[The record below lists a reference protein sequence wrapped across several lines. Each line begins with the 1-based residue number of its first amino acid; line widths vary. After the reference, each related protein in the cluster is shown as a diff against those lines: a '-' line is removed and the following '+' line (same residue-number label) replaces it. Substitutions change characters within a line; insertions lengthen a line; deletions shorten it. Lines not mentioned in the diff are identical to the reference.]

1 MVLFHILDAQTGT
14 IEVNEV
20 SQTER
25 EITFLPDEEGS
36 VVSDEEFIPAYKQR
50 KGDSSFDLTNKA
62 LVIHLFGT
70 TPEGTSVRVSV
81 TGFEPYFYIELP
93 NGSRTTQRIFKTELE
108 RRTKYL
114 TGTFRVDY
122 EEKKRLY
129 GYTANKLFPCMKIS
143 ARSKEAL
150 NKLKRIF
157 LDEESKPIF
166 KLNKEGNPLDVY
178 ESNLEPLIRFFHLKN
193 IAPCG
198 WVEVPGEPDGEGF
211 LECDWNQ
218 VVPIANP
225 PVPSAPFLIAAW
237 DIECYSNSGDFPVPE
252 KDPVIQI
259 GIVLIRAGSQTE
271 RHIFVLGSCDP
282 IPGVSVYSYPTE
294 KDMLV
299 GWGEKMVE
307 WNPDILIGYNVFGF
321 DERYMWRRLQQFRL
335 TQNASFQQLSRLAD
349 LGEEVKL
356 TEKFL
361 SSAALGDNKLYM
373 WSTHGRLQIDLF
385 HYVKPRV
392 NLTSYKL
399 DAVCSHFMSG
409 KLQSTNTA
417 YALDKWEL
425 KTKTTGDVVPGRYVV
440 LLDEIGDVVVDKLLV
455 LEVKAKESV
464 IVQAPSGDDAEDM
477 ALEAKGAVKWAVV
490 KDDVSPKEIFALHEG
505 SSADRARIASYCIQD
520 CVLVYDLY
528 KKLEVFNNAMAMAN
542 TCPVPVSYIFTR
554 GQGIKIESLIF
565 KECAQNNQII
575 KVLPTPK
582 QSAGSDE
589 SYEGAIVLDPIP
601 GFYFDS
607 PIGVADFASLYPSTI
622 ESENISYDTL
632 IWAKDY
638 DLNGNFVSYSFGN
651 SESEKVSELGLR
663 HTIIEFDIKGPHP
676 EDDLKRHP
684 RKINV
689 GIRKCC
695 YAQPVSGEKGTL
707 PTIVRKLLAARKSKR
722 KEAEKEADP
731 FRKALLDAEQL
742 AYKLTANSLYGQL
755 GSSTFKIRLQHLAA
769 SVTAYG
775 RKQILT
781 AKAII
786 ERFYGPTAGSK
797 EYCAEIT
804 YGDTDSLF
812 VNFNPRNPKTG
823 KRLEGKEALEKS
835 MHLTEEAGKLVT
847 KFLKPP
853 HDFEYDKVFFPFIIF
868 SKKRYVG
875 NKYEESPDSYVQND
889 MGIAL
894 KRRDNAPVVKLI
906 YGGAIRI
913 LLTEKNVLKAVDFVK
928 QKTMELVDGKMS
940 LSQLTISKSLRA
952 EYKSVPAHKMLA
964 QRMAARDPGN
974 APASGD
980 RIPFV
985 YISPKPGQQEQ
996 ALQGDRIEHPQ
1007 YVKEKQLKLD
1017 SKYYIEHQLMNPLSQ
1032 LFSLC
1037 VEQMPGFQKG
1047 DLDDDNSETRRTEI
1061 AGELLFREAILKCDK
1076 QAAHETATKVFGC
1089 KVNVKAPQPVQQP
1102 RNEIIYRT
1110 ETASQPI
1117 AVAPKQRQA
1126 TMDRYMLDSA
1136 LVEAGKK
1143 KKEKKS
1149 GSKTTS
1155 TNN

>member
-1 MVLFHILDAQTGT
+1 MVLFHILDVQTGT

-20 SQTER
+20 SQTEK
-25 EITFLPDEEGS
+25 EIAFIPDDEGS
-36 VVSDEEFIPAYKQR
+36 VVSDEEYIPAFKR
-50 KGDSSFDLTNKA
+50 RNTESSQDITKKA

-70 TPEGTSVRVSV
+70 TAEGKSIRVSV
-81 TGFEPYFYIELP
+81 TGFEPYFYVELP
-93 NGSRTTQRIFKTELE
+93 SGSRATQRNFKTELE
-108 RRTKYL
+108 KRAKPL
-114 TGTFRVDY
+114 NLIGTFRADY
-122 EEKKRLY
+122 EEKKKLY

-143 ARSKEAL
+143 VRSKEAL
-150 NKLKRIF
+150 YKLRKLF
-157 LDEESKPIF
+157 LDEELKPIF
-166 KLNKEGNPLDVY
+166 RLGKDSPPLDVY
-178 ESNLEPLIRFFHLKN
+178 EANLEPAIRFFHIRN

-198 WVEVPGEPDGEGF
+198 WVEVPDEPDDEGF
-211 LECDWNQ
+211 LECDWES
-218 VVPIANP
+218 VTPVTNP
-225 PVPSAPFLIAAW
+225 PVPAAPFLIAAW
-237 DIECYSNSGDFPVPE
+237 DIECYSESGDFPVPE

-259 GIVLIRAGSQTE
+259 GVVLIRPGTE
-271 RHIFVLGSCDP
+271 TTKHIFVLGSCDA
-282 IPGVSVYSYPTE
+282 IPGVEVYSYSSE
-294 KDMLV
+294 KKMLEA
-299 GWGEKMVE
+299 WAEKMIE
-307 WNPDILIGYNVFGF
+307 WNPDILTGYNVFGF
-321 DERYMWRRLQQFRL
+321 DERYMWGRLQKYRITNNPFLQQF
-335 TQNASFQQLSRLAD
+335 SRLSD
-349 LGEEVKL
+349 LGEEMKL
-356 TEKFL
+356 GEKFL
-361 SSAALGDNKLYM
+361 SSAALGDNKMYM

-409 KLQSTNTA
+409 KLQGVDTG
-417 YALDKWEL
+417 YAFDKWSL
-425 KTKTTGDVVPGRYVV
+425 KTKSTGDVVPGRYVV

-455 LEVKAKESV
+455 LEVKNKEAV
-464 IVQAPSGDDAEDM
+464 IVQAPTGDEAEDAAM
-477 ALEAKGAVKWAVV
+477 EALAAVKWAVV
-490 KDDVSPKEIFALHEG
+490 KDDVSPKEIFALHQG

-542 TCPVPVSYIFTR
+542 TCPVPISYIFTR

-565 KECAQNNQII
+565 KECAQNNQIV
-575 KVLPTPK
+575 KVLATPK
-582 QSAGSDE
+582 GKADE

-638 DLNGNFVSYSFGN
+638 DTSGTFMSYSFGN
-651 SESEKVSELGLR
+651 SESEKVTELGLR
-663 HTIIEFDIKGPHP
+663 HTIIEFDIWGPHP
-676 EDDLKRHP
+676 EDDTKANP
-684 RKINV
+684 RKIVV
-689 GIRKCC
+689 GKRKCC
-695 YAQPVSGEKGTL
+695 YAQPVTGEKGTL

-722 KEAEKEADP
+722 KEAEKESDP

-755 GSSTFKIRLQHLAA
+755 GSGVFKIRLQHLAA

-775 RKQILT
+775 RKQIMT

-786 ERFYGPTAGSK
+786 EKFYGPAANSK
-797 EYCAEIT
+797 EFCAETT

-812 VNFNPRNPKTG
+812 INFNPRDPATG
-823 KRLEGKEALEKS
+823 ERLKGQEALVKS

-847 KFLKPP
+847 MFLKPP

-875 NKYEESPDSYVQND
+875 HKYEESPDSYVQND

-913 LLTEKNVLKAVDFVK
+913 LLTEKDVKKAVEFVK
-928 QKTMELVDGKMS
+928 QKTNDMVEGKMS

-952 EYKSVPAHKMLA
+952 EYKTIPAHKMLA
-964 QRMAARDPGN
+964 DRMAARDPGN

-985 YISPKPGQQEQ
+985 YVAMKPGQREKDVI
-996 ALQGDRIEHPQ
+996 QGDRIEHPQ
-1007 YVKEKQLKLD
+1007 YVKEKGLKLD
-1017 SKYYIEHQLMNPLSQ
+1017 AKYYIEHQLLNPLAQ

-1037 VEQMPGFQKG
+1037 VEQMPGYTCPVNGLQESHREY
-1047 DLDDDNSETRRTEI
+1047 L
-1061 AGELLFREAILKCDK
+1061 AGELLFREALNKCERL
-1076 QAAHETATKVFGC
+1076 AVNEAATKTFGC
-1089 KVNVKAPQPVQQP
+1089 VVNTRPPPEQQQARP
-1102 RNEIIYRT
+1102 RNEIIMPTQQRPA
-1110 ETASQPI
+1110 TAPQ
-1117 AVAPKQRQA
+1117 KQKQG
-1126 TMDRYMLDSA
+1126 TLDRFMVDKA
-1136 LVEAGKK
+1136 LMEASKK
-1143 KKEKKS
+1143 KKEKK
-1149 GSKTTS
+1149 GGK
-1155 TNN
+1155 